1 MSYKKLDNVEGGLI
15 QVYCKC
21 GHSVSFRLPYKRL
34 CSYCGR
40 VVYPTKKMWF
50 KDKLKIAMIKEK
62 NKNE

>member
-1 MSYKKLDNVEGGLI
+1 MSYKKLDKLDSLN

-34 CSYCGR
+34 CNYCGR
-40 VVYPTKKMWF
+40 VVYPNKKMWF
-50 KDKLKIAMIKEK
+50 KDKLKVAMIKEK